1 MYGEL
6 SRVSYAS
13 ISTKPVPVVVTL
25 GECMDLGVDW
35 PSPPGDTSPGTRGR
49 GERLDSGEAGP
60 PGGSLR
66 VELKLSRLG

>member
-1 MYGEL
+1 M
-6 SRVSYAS
+6 
-13 ISTKPVPVVVTL
+13 VVTL

>member
-1 MYGEL
+1 MAYL
-6 SRVSYAS
+6 SRESYV
-13 ISTKPVPVVVTL
+13 STKPVPVVVTL

-35 PSPPGDTSPGTRGR
+35 PRPPGDTSPGTRGR